1 MESQQKG
8 HTMTSQ
14 NDAAKNNVITAV
26 LQGILFDS
34 ADLQKVQAEIQKKFN
49 ITMSIDEIR
58 ATQSFYGLFNKIR
71 TSREN
76 TL

>member
-1 MESQQKG
+1 
-8 HTMTSQ
+8 MTSQ
-14 NDAAKNNVITAV
+14 NDAAKNNVIIAV

-34 ADLQKVQAEIQKKFN
+34 ADLPKVQAEIQKKFN

-58 ATQSFYGLFNKIR
+58 ATQNFYGLFDKIR
-71 TSREN
+71 TSRVEN